1 MKIKTLD
8 LTQGNITK
16 LLLAFALPIFF
27 ASVFQQLYNTV
38 DTMIVG
44 NFLGD
49 EALAALGASAAIY
62 ELLVGFTIGVGSGFS
77 IVVAKHYGAKNEK
90 QLKQSVAASIL
101 LSIALSVIVMILSLF
116 ILFPFLEMLNT
127 PTDIIEQAHTYI
139 FIICISAGITM
150 AYNLTAGLLR
160 AIGDSMTPL
169 IVLLIT
175 SLLNI
180 GLDLLFV
187 STFQMGI
194 AGAAYATI
202 ISQAIAAIICII
214 YIIKKCPMLNINRQ
228 DFQYSSSLYSD
239 MISQGA
245 SMGFMLSIVSLGT
258 LVLQGSINAFGTL
271 TIAAHTTARKL
282 LSLMNM
288 PLGTLAT
295 AVATFASQ
303 NKGAKRMDRVREGV
317 KKAMMLSCIWCTIIL
332 ICNYLFAPF
341 LVELLS
347 GSTQNKVID
356 TAVLYLHINIPF
368 LFVLGPLLIL
378 RSALQGIGKKII
390 PLVSSIIELFGKVA
404 FVMIF
409 IPILGYL
416 GVCFSEPV
424 IWILMTLQL
433 VYAFYTDQEI
443 RIAKTVN
450 SV

>member
-27 ASVFQQLYNTV
+27 ANVFQQLYNTV

-49 EALAALGASAAIY
+49 EALAAVGASTAIY

-77 IVVAKHYGAKNEK
+77 IVVAKHYGSKNEK
-90 QLKQSVAASIL
+90 NLKQSVAASIILSIL
-101 LSIALSVIVMILSLF
+101 LSIIVMILSVF
-116 ILFPFLEMLNT
+116 ILYPFLEMLNT
-127 PTDIIEQAHTYI
+127 PIAIIEQAHTYI
-139 FIICISAGITM
+139 FIICICAGITM

-160 AIGDSMTPL
+160 AIGDSVTPL
-169 IVLLIT
+169 IVLFFT

-187 STFQMGI
+187 SILHMGI
-194 AGAAYATI
+194 AGAAIATI

-214 YIIKKCPMLNINRQ
+214 YIIKKCPMLNINKQ
-228 DFQYSSSLYSD
+228 DFQYSTSLYSD

-258 LVLQGSINAFGTL
+258 IVLQGSINAFGTL

-295 AVATFASQ
+295 AVATFTSQ
-303 NKGAKRMDRVREGV
+303 NKGANKMSRVREGV
-317 KKAMMLSCIWCTIIL
+317 KKAIMLSCIWCTIIL
-332 ICNYLFAPF
+332 IANYLLAPS
-341 LVELLS
+341 LVALLS

-390 PLVSSIIELFGKVA
+390 PLVSSIIELLGKLA

-424 IWILMTLQL
+424 IWIFMTLQL
-433 VYAFYTDQEI
+433 VYAFYTNQEI
-443 RIAKTVN
+443 KDAKTVDII
-450 SV
+450 

>member
-49 EALAALGASAAIY
+49 EALAAVGASTAIY

-101 LSIALSVIVMILSLF
+101 LSIILSLIVMILSIF
-116 ILFPFLEMLNT
+116 ILYPFLEMLNT

-214 YIIKKCPMLNINRQ
+214 YIIKKCPMLNINKQ
-228 DFQYSSSLYSD
+228 DFQYSSALYGD

-303 NKGAKRMDRVREGV
+303 NKGANQMARVREGV
-317 KKAMMLSCIWCTIIL
+317 KKAIMLSCIWCTIIL
-332 ICNYLFAPF
+332 IANFLFAPF
-341 LVELLS
+341 LVGLLS
-347 GSTQNKVID
+347 GSTQDKVID

-390 PLVSSIIELFGKVA
+390 PLVSSIIELLGKVA

-433 VYAFYTDQEI
+433 IYAFYTNPEI
-443 RIAKTVN
+443 KKAKTVD
-450 SV
+450 SI